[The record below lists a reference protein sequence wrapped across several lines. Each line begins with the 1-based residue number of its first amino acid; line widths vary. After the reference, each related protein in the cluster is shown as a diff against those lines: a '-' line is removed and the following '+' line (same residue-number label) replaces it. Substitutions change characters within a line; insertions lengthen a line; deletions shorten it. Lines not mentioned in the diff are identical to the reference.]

1 MTDVNMCRCV
11 SQTERVDAVSN
22 ERAGV
27 SERQRMSSRQI
38 ESMSRINRI
47 VHFYLDRKTVVVER
61 Y

>member
-1 MTDVNMCRCV
+1 MTVNMCECV
-11 SQTERVDAVSN
+11 SQTERVDAISS
-22 ERAGV
+22 EQASV

-47 VHFYLDRKTVVVER
+47 IHLYLDRKTVVVER